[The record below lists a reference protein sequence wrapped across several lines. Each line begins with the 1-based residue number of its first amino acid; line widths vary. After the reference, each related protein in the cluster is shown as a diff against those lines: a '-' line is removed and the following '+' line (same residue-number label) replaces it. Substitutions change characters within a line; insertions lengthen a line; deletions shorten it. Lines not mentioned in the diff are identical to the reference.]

1 MIKNLI
7 LLTSVLSLVAGCGT
21 TRSGG
26 GSNDSS
32 ANRVE
37 DVTVTPQ
44 KSASQKETAPIPVQ
58 SEKADAP
65 KAKESVFSRT
75 ISPLDQ
81 AIRDQNDQ
89 LIFSEA
95 SVALIRN
102 PKDSKALN
110 AMAMYHYKM
119 GRFDLSEYLLRQG
132 IKATPNSSELHNN
145 LGVVLLATNQERD
158 AILSF
163 RQAMM
168 TNPSD
173 PVAGANLGA
182 IYVKE
187 KDFSKAVL
195 ALEVA
200 TRRGSKDPRTQLN
213 YAVALT
219 ATGQAAKAQKIYKDL
234 LSDNENNREALLNY
248 AILLVDHLQQYRE
261 GLEIINRLKFVGGP
275 ADSRLSI
282 NELENKAKAG
292 LK

>member
-1 MIKNLI
+1 MIKKIFSLTVLGSI
-7 LLTSVLSLVAGCGT
+7 LAGCGT
-21 TRSGG
+21 TPSGTPPSS
-26 GSNDSS
+26 SN
-32 ANRVE
+32 ARVE
-37 DVTVTPQ
+37 DVSTTPQ
-44 KSASQKETAPIPVQ
+44 KPVPQKESAPIPVK

-65 KAKESVFSRT
+65 KQQESVFSRT

-89 LIFSEA
+89 MIFSEA

-132 IKATPNSSELHNN
+132 IKATPNSAELHNN
-145 LGVVLLATNQERD
+145 LGVVLLATGQYRD

-163 RQAMM
+163 RQAMVI
-168 TNPSD
+168 NPND
-173 PVAGANLGA
+173 PVAGANIGA

-187 KDFSKAVL
+187 KDFSKAII
-195 ALEVA
+195 ALEIA
-200 TRRGSKDPRTQLN
+200 NRRGQKDPRTQLN

-219 ATGQAAKAQKIYKDL
+219 ATGQASRAKKIYKDL

-248 AILLVDHLQQYRE
+248 AILLVDHLKEYRE
-261 GLEIINRLKFVGGP
+261 GLEVINRLKFVGGP